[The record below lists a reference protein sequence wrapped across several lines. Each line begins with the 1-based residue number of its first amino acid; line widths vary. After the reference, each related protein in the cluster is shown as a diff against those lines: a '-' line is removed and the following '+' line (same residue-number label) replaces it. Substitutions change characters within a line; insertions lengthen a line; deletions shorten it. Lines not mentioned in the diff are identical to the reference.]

1 MLRFIADGGN
11 RQPGLHG
18 ISLPAIPFGRGW
30 LMPCV
35 RMPKRL
41 RHAPEGRTA
50 ELLCVCRIRRSI
62 HLGERILAKS
72 ADRADPGIR
81 DVLEGRTGSNS
92 AVGID
97 GSWMQPH
104 GHSYFFM
111 TPPPFKRVIDP
122 QAGKARRLPRITH
135 GIIPQTSGY
144 NKDFLHRKACFHP
157 RFCAVS
163 MNLRKRI
170 ELRAHS

>member
-1 MLRFIADGGN
+1 MLRFIADGGK

-18 ISLPAIPFGRGW
+18 ISLPAIPFGRRW

-50 ELLCVCRIRRSI
+50 EPLCVCRIRRSI

-72 ADRADPGIR
+72 EDRADPGIR

-92 AVGID
+92 AVGIA

-111 TPPPFKRVIDP
+111 TPPPFKRVIAP
-122 QAGKARRLPRITH
+122 SGGKSAPPAADHARLYTA
-135 GIIPQTSGY
+135 
-144 NKDFLHRKACFHP
+144 N
-157 RFCAVS
+157 
-163 MNLRKRI
+163 KRI
-170 ELRAHS
+170 QQGLSPQKGLFSSPFLCGQYESSQTH